1 VAKAPGRGQGTWDKK
16 NRQFLDKPAG
26 NWYCFSEK
34 RDGPRSR
41 FMGDARPD
49 FGVQTQG
56 TDSGM
61 ASEAIEIAQN
71 GLGQRR
77 SAGSE
82 SQRESIRRILN
93 KLVEQKRRRRCS
105 KGGAGKRRSWED

>member
-1 VAKAPGRGQGTWDKK
+1 
-16 NRQFLDKPAG
+16 
-26 NWYCFSEK
+26 
-34 RDGPRSR
+34 
-41 FMGDARPD
+41 MGDARPD

-93 KLVEQKRRRRCS
+93 KLAEQKTPTPLLEGRRRQTLVV
-105 KGGAGKRRSWED
+105 GG